1 MAIGHSYLP
10 LTSLRRSWL
19 QEMGWKEIKNWWEK
33 VEGFR
38 QEWSRMSQDVTRMS
52 QGCLISHL
60 TEVGP
65 EGHNPHSLPGFQVLG
80 GGRILLPFGTQ
91 SHWSSWSEH
100 TPGLRNPALSSQL
113 CPCHVPLS
121 KSLSL
126 LGLSL
131 LICKMGGLGLE
142 GHKENGP
149 SGAITVLGSRDTQL
163 CCSHIPGDV

>member
-1 MAIGHSYLP
+1 MAIGHSYFP

-33 VEGFR
+33 VGGFR
-38 QEWSRMSQDVTRMS
+38 QEWSRMSQDTLSFPILLRWVPKVTTPIVSLVSRYWV
-52 QGCLISHL
+52 G
-60 TEVGP
+60 VGP
-65 EGHNPHSLPGFQVLG
+65 CY
-80 GGRILLPFGTQ
+80 PFGTQ

-113 CPCHVPLS
+113 CPSHVPLS

-131 LICKMGGLGLE
+131 LICKRGGLGLE

-149 SGAITVLGSRDTQL
+149 SGAITVLGSRNTQL
-163 CCSHIPGDV
+163 L